1 MKSKV
6 SPPELSD
13 IELEAIRRLD
23 AMSDEDID
31 TSDIPEQRD
40 WTDGV
45 RGKFHDPHARR
56 VVRKRHAHPADEVRK

>member
-1 MKSKV
+1 MKNKSD
-6 SPPELSD
+6 SQGMSD
-13 IELEAIRRLD
+13 IELEALRNLD

-40 WTDGV
+40 WTGGV

-56 VVRKRHAHPADEVRK
+56 VVRKRYTQLAD

>member
-23 AMSDEDID
+23 DLSDEDID
-31 TSDIPEQRD
+31 TSDIPEQTD
-40 WTDGV
+40 WTGGV
-45 RGKFHDPHARR
+45 RGKFLDPHPRR
-56 VVRKRHAHPADEVRK
+56 AEKTAHKTH